1 MVNTTLNK
9 FGKKLPP
16 VKTGQ
21 RFGEEIKKDKKVGL
35 FSERR
40 FLIFTKRGPIE
51 IAFKPIHYASVIMTT
66 IVGLTSIVYWSA
78 KGIYSAI
85 DVAKKNDIITE
96 ASANISNPIEND
108 SDTIVN
114 INTKD
119 QSNISLPILKN
130 NFLIESNDTISY
142 KPLIENNI
150 KNKLVPNN
158 TRKEFFGKNF
168 FFEIKETNNVK
179 VTNDL
184 RIDLFNKTMRNQDL
198 PINFTTQLLN
208 ESNIFIS
215 ENTISKDA
223 NDDFVPK
230 PPKINEKVKTIRFI
244 DSVDNELTQMEN
256 VFDMINVKLND
267 KNLVSIKSIT
277 NKNKIIDPDS
287 DEFFRSFKERINLLS
302 IYRDALQNIPLKP
315 PMEHYYVSSPYGP
328 RKHPVTGKY
337 RMHHGIDL
345 AGTWQENITVSADG
359 TVVFAGYHGSF
370 GKVIRIKHSYGIM
383 TTYGHLAKINVR
395 RGDLVNEGQVIGK
408 MGRTG
413 KVKGAHLHYEIS
425 VNGKSQNPATYIK
438 IGRNLLSR
446 TSLKNFAN
454 KNINWFLIGITN
466 ASHYFYKGD

>member
-1 MVNTTLNK
+1 MVNSTLNK

-40 FLIFTKRGPIE
+40 FLIFTKKGPIE
-51 IAFKPIHYASVIMTT
+51 IAFKPIHYASLLMTT
-66 IVGLTSIVYWSA
+66 IIGLTSIVYWSA
-78 KGIYSAI
+78 KGLYSAI
-85 DVAKKNDIITE
+85 DVAKKNDIINE

-108 SDTIVN
+108 SDTLVS
-114 INTKD
+114 INTND
-119 QSNISLPILKN
+119 QSNISLPIPKN
-130 NFLIESNDTISY
+130 NFLFEKNEIVSY
-142 KPLIENNI
+142 KPLID
-150 KNKLVPNN
+150 KK
-158 TRKEFFGKNF
+158 
-168 FFEIKETNNVK
+168 TNNKKKFFSVNPK
-179 VTNDL
+179 EINKQITANNSN
-184 RIDLFNKTMRNQDL
+184 IDLFSETMRNQDL
-198 PINFTTQLLN
+198 PINFANQIVN
-208 ESNIFIS
+208 ESNIFD
-215 ENTISKDA
+215 NTTANEI
-223 NDDFVPK
+223 NDDPVPK
-230 PPKINEKVKTIRFI
+230 PPKISQKVKTLRFI
-244 DSVDNELTQMEN
+244 ASVDNELSQMEN
-256 VFDMINVKLND
+256 VFNLINVKLND
-267 KNLVSIKSIT
+267 TDLVSLNSIT
-277 NKNKIIDPDS
+277 NKNNLIDPES
-287 DEFFRSFKERINLLS
+287 DEFFKSLKERLNLLS
-302 IYRDALQNIPLKP
+302 IYKDALQNIPLKP

-370 GKVIRIKHSYGIM
+370 GKVIRIKHNYGIM

-395 RGDLVNEGQVIGK
+395 RGDLVSEGQVIGK

-454 KNINWFLIGITN
+454 KNLE
-466 ASHYFYKGD
+466 

>member
-1 MVNTTLNK
+1 MVNATFNK

-40 FLIFTKRGPIE
+40 FLIFTKKGPIE
-51 IAFKPIHYASVIMTT
+51 IAFKQVHYTSLLITT

-96 ASANISNPIEND
+96 ASANINVTIEND
-108 SDTIVN
+108 SDTNVSVN
-114 INTKD
+114 IED
-119 QSNISLPILKN
+119 QSNITLPILKKITVEVDKVEVYEPIKSKYKN
-130 NFLIESNDTISY
+130 EKTFIEKDKFAKKLDLKKPKNTLTSDLKDTVVFKSITS
-142 KPLIENNI
+142 IDNNI
-150 KNKLVPNN
+150 NQSL
-158 TRKEFFGKNF
+158 
-168 FFEIKETNNVK
+168 
-179 VTNDL
+179 
-184 RIDLFNKTMRNQDL
+184 DLFNKTFRNQDI
-198 PINFTTQLLN
+198 PDEAINQFPN
-208 ESNIFIS
+208 ESNIIIS
-215 ENTISKDA
+215 QNHKSNT
-223 NDDFVPK
+223 NDKNQYPQ
-230 PPKINEKVKTIRFI
+230 PPKLNDKVKSLRFI
-244 DSVDNELTQMEN
+244 ASVDNELIQMEN
-256 VFDMINVKLND
+256 VFKAINVKLKND
-267 KNLVSIKSIT
+267 DLVSVETILK
-277 NKNKIIDPDS
+277 KNEIIDPDS
-287 DEFFRSFKERINLLS
+287 DNFFRGLKTRLNLLA
-302 IYRDALQNIPLKP
+302 IYKDALQNLPLKP
-315 PMEHYYVSSPYGP
+315 PMEHYYVSSSYGP

-345 AGTWQENITVSADG
+345 AGTWQENISVSADG

-370 GKVIRIKHSYGIM
+370 GKVIRIRHNYGIM

-395 RGDLVNEGQVIGK
+395 RGDIVNEGQVIGK

-446 TSLKNFAN
+446 SSLKGYA
-454 KNINWFLIGITN
+454 NIN
-466 ASHYFYKGD
+466 

>member
-1 MVNTTLNK
+1 MANTTMNK
-9 FGKKLPP
+9 FGSKLPP

-51 IAFKPIHYASVIMTT
+51 IAFKPIHYASVLMTT
-66 IVGLTSIVYWSA
+66 VIGLTSIIYWSA

-85 DVAKKNDIITE
+85 DVAKHNDIITE
-96 ASANISNPIEND
+96 ASANISSPIEND
-108 SDTIVN
+108 SDTIDN
-114 INTKD
+114 INIQN
-119 QSNISLPILKN
+119 QSNISLPVIKN
-130 NFLIESNDTISY
+130 YS
-142 KPLIENNI
+142 LIENNNNMTYQPLTI
-150 KNKLVPNN
+150 PKNNEKDVLKSKLKNINN
-158 TRKEFFGKNF
+158 QNLKIETDKLNYKKNITRNYSF
-168 FFEIKETNNVK
+168 
-179 VTNDL
+179 
-184 RIDLFNKTMRNQDL
+184 DLFNKTMRNQDL
-198 PINFTTQLLN
+198 PTNFTVPIVN
-208 ESNIFIS
+208 ESNIYIS
-215 ENTISKDA
+215 DKSNSNELD
-223 NDDFVPK
+223 NDLTPK
-230 PPKINEKVKTIRFI
+230 PPKLNEKVKTIRFI
-244 DSVDNELTQMEN
+244 ASVDNELMQMEN
-256 VFDMINVKLND
+256 VFKLINVKLNSNELERFKEIK
-267 KNLVSIKSIT
+267 KN
-277 NKNKIIDPDS
+277 NYAIDPDS
-287 DEFFRSFKERINLLS
+287 DEFFRSLKTRINLLS
-302 IYRDALQNIPLKP
+302 IYKDALQNIPLKP

-345 AGTWQENITVSADG
+345 AGTWQENVSVSADG

-370 GKVIRIKHSYGIM
+370 GKVIRIRHDYGIM

-446 TSLKNFAN
+446 TSLKSYAN
-454 KNINWFLIGITN
+454 KNLN
-466 ASHYFYKGD
+466 

>member
-1 MVNTTLNK
+1 MVNTTINK

-51 IAFKPIHYASVIMTT
+51 IAFKPIHYASLLMTT
-66 IVGLTSIVYWSA
+66 VIGLTSIVYWSA

-96 ASANISNPIEND
+96 ASANISSPIEND
-108 SDTIVN
+108 SDTVVN
-114 INTKD
+114 INIKD

-130 NFLIESNDTISY
+130 NNLFEKNVTITY
-142 KPLIENNI
+142 EPLIDKDSNNSKNILNNI
-150 KNKLVPNN
+150 ANENFVKNIFSETKKINNQKLA
-158 TRKEFFGKNF
+158 KN
-168 FFEIKETNNVK
+168 
-179 VTNDL
+179 L
-184 RIDLFNKTMRNQDL
+184 SIDLFNETMRNQDL
-198 PINFTTQLLN
+198 PINFTIPIVN

-215 ENTISKDA
+215 ENTMSSQVSE
-223 NDDFVPK
+223 DFVPE

-244 DSVDNELTQMEN
+244 ASVDNELSQMEN
-256 VFDMINVKLND
+256 VFSLINVKLND
-267 KNLVSIKSIT
+267 KDLVSLKSIT

-287 DEFFRSFKERINLLS
+287 DDFFRSLKERINLLS
-302 IYRDALQNIPLKP
+302 IYKDALQNIPLKP
-315 PMEHYYVSSPYGP
+315 PMDHYYVSSPYGP

-345 AGTWQENITVSADG
+345 AGTWQENVSVSADG

-370 GKVIRIKHSYGIM
+370 GKVIRIKHNYGIM

-395 RGDLVNEGQVIGK
+395 RGDLVSEGQVIGK

-446 TSLKNFAN
+446 TSLKTFAN
-454 KNINWFLIGITN
+454 KNLN
-466 ASHYFYKGD
+466 

>member
-1 MVNTTLNK
+1 MVNATFNK

-40 FLIFTKRGPIE
+40 FLIFTKKGPIE
-51 IAFKPIHYASVIMTT
+51 IAFKQVHYTSLLITT

-96 ASANISNPIEND
+96 ASANINDTIEND
-108 SDTIVN
+108 SDTNVSVN
-114 INTKD
+114 IED
-119 QSNISLPILKN
+119 QSNITLPILKKTTLEVDKVEVYEPIKSKYKN
-130 NFLIESNDTISY
+130 EKTFIEEDKFAKKLDLKKPKNIFTSDLKDTVVFKSITTVD
-142 KPLIENNI
+142 
-150 KNKLVPNN
+150 NKINQS
-158 TRKEFFGKNF
+158 F
-168 FFEIKETNNVK
+168 
-179 VTNDL
+179 
-184 RIDLFNKTMRNQDL
+184 DLFNKTFRNQDI
-198 PINFTTQLLN
+198 PNEAINQFPN
-208 ESNIFIS
+208 ESNIIIS
-215 ENTISKDA
+215 QNYKSNT
-223 NDDFVPK
+223 NDKNQYPQ
-230 PPKINEKVKTIRFI
+230 PPKLNDKVKSLRFI
-244 DSVDNELTQMEN
+244 ASVDNELIQMEN
-256 VFDMINVKLND
+256 VFKAINVKLKND
-267 KNLVSIKSIT
+267 DLVSVETIL
-277 NKNKIIDPDS
+277 KNNEIIDPDS
-287 DEFFRSFKERINLLS
+287 DNFFRGLKTRLNLLA
-302 IYRDALQNIPLKP
+302 IYKDALQNLPLKP
-315 PMEHYYVSSPYGP
+315 PMEHYYVSSSYGP

-345 AGTWQENITVSADG
+345 AGTWQENISVSADG

-370 GKVIRIKHSYGIM
+370 GKVIRIRHNYGIM

-395 RGDLVNEGQVIGK
+395 RGDIVNEGQVIGK

-446 TSLKNFAN
+446 TSLKGYA
-454 KNINWFLIGITN
+454 NIN
-466 ASHYFYKGD
+466 

>member
-1 MVNTTLNK
+1 MVNTTINK

-21 RFGEEIKKDKKVGL
+21 RFGDEIKKDKKVGL

-51 IAFKPIHYASVIMTT
+51 IAFKPVHYASVIMSTV
-66 IVGLTSIVYWSA
+66 IGLTSIIYWSA

-96 ASANISNPIEND
+96 ASANISSPIEND
-108 SDTIVN
+108 SDTVVN
-114 INTKD
+114 INTDD
-119 QSNISLPILKN
+119 QSNISLPIIKN
-130 NFLIESNDTISY
+130 YSLIDKKNSISY
-142 KPLIENNI
+142 EPVNNEEISNRKHVLNGNTTFI
-150 KNKLVPNN
+150 KNTLLDA
-158 TRKEFFGKNF
+158 KNLNSQ
-168 FFEIKETNNVK
+168 KTNK
-179 VTNDL
+179 SYGM
-184 RIDLFNKTMRNQDL
+184 DLFNKTMRNQDL
-198 PINFTTQLLN
+198 PINFTTPTLN

-215 ENTISKDA
+215 EKSTTPEI
-223 NDDFVPK
+223 NDNFIPQ
-230 PPKINEKVKTIRFI
+230 PPKINEKVKTLRFLA
-244 DSVDNELTQMEN
+244 SVDNELLQMEN
-256 VFDMINVKLND
+256 VFKSINVRLND
-267 KNLVSIKSIT
+267 NDLVSLKSIT
-277 NKNKIIDPDS
+277 GKNVPVDPDS
-287 DEFFRSFKERINLLS
+287 NDFYRSLKDRINLLS
-302 IYRDALQNIPLKP
+302 IYKDALQNIPLKP

-345 AGTWQENITVSADG
+345 AGTWQENVSVSADG

-370 GKVIRIKHSYGIM
+370 GKVIRIRHNYGIM

-395 RGDLVNEGQVIGK
+395 RGDLVSEGTVIGK

-446 TSLKNFAN
+446 TSLKSYAN
-454 KNINWFLIGITN
+454 KDHN
-466 ASHYFYKGD
+466 

>member
-1 MVNTTLNK
+1 MVNTTINK
-9 FGKKLPP
+9 FGNKLPP

-66 IVGLTSIVYWSA
+66 IIGLTSIFYWSA
-78 KGIYSAI
+78 KGIFSAI

-114 INTKD
+114 IHTND

-130 NFLIESNDTISY
+130 NSLLDKNEAISYEPLINKDVNNDKIILSKNAKTISNM
-142 KPLIENNI
+142 KTVNN
-150 KNKLVPNN
+150 
-158 TRKEFFGKNF
+158 FQ
-168 FFEIKETNNVK
+168 
-179 VTNDL
+179 
-184 RIDLFNKTMRNQDL
+184 IDLFNETMRNQDL
-198 PINFTTQLLN
+198 PTNYTNSVFN
-208 ESNIFIS
+208 ESNIIIAEQS
-215 ENTISKDA
+215 IPNEII
-223 NDDFVPK
+223 DDSVPK
-230 PPKINEKVKTIRFI
+230 PPKLNEKAKTLRFI
-244 DSVDNELTQMEN
+244 ASVDNELAQMEK
-256 VFDMINVKLND
+256 VFDLIKVDLNNND
-267 KNLVSIKSIT
+267 LGSLKSIT
-277 NKNKIIDPDS
+277 NSNKIIDPDS
-287 DEFFRSFKERINLLS
+287 DEFFRSLKKRINLLAT
-302 IYRDALQNIPLKP
+302 YKDALQNIPLKP

-345 AGTWQENITVSADG
+345 AGTWQENVSVSADG

-370 GKVIRIKHSYGIM
+370 GKVIRIKHNYGIM

-395 RGDLVNEGQVIGK
+395 RGDLVSEGQVIGK

-425 VNGKSQNPATYIK
+425 VNGKSQNPAIYIK

-446 TSLKNFAN
+446 TSLKSFAN
-454 KNINWFLIGITN
+454 NNFN
-466 ASHYFYKGD
+466 

>member
-66 IVGLTSIVYWSA
+66 IIGLTSIVYWSA
-78 KGIYSAI
+78 KGIHSAI
-85 DVAKKNDIITE
+85 DVAKKNDIITV

-114 INTKD
+114 INTND
-119 QSNISLPILKN
+119 QSNISLPVLKN
-130 NFLIESNDTISY
+130 NFLIEENETISY
-142 KPLIENNI
+142 KPLVDNINKKERFANVNLKEVKNQTTVNNL
-150 KNKLVPNN
+150 N
-158 TRKEFFGKNF
+158 
-168 FFEIKETNNVK
+168 
-179 VTNDL
+179 
-184 RIDLFNKTMRNQDL
+184 IDLFNKTMRNQDL
-198 PINFTTQLLN
+198 PINLTNQIVI
-208 ESNIFIS
+208 ESDIFIS
-215 ENTISKDA
+215 ENTTPNELS
-223 NDDFVPK
+223 DDFVPK

-244 DSVDNELTQMEN
+244 ASVDNELYQMEN
-256 VFDMINVKLND
+256 VFDLINVKLND
-267 KNLVSIKSIT
+267 KGLVSLKSIT
-277 NKNKIIDPDS
+277 KKTNGIDPDS
-287 DEFFRSFKERINLLS
+287 DEFFRSLKERLNLLS
-302 IYRDALQNIPLKP
+302 IYKDALQNIPLKP

-345 AGTWQENITVSADG
+345 AGTWQENVTVSADG

-370 GKVIRIKHSYGIM
+370 GKVIRIKHNYGIM

-395 RGDLVNEGQVIGK
+395 RGDLVSEGQVIGK

-454 KNINWFLIGITN
+454 KNLN
-466 ASHYFYKGD
+466 

>member
-51 IAFKPIHYASVIMTT
+51 IAFKPIHYASFIMTT
-66 IVGLTSIVYWSA
+66 IIGLTSIVYWSA
-78 KGIYSAI
+78 KGIHSAI
-85 DVAKKNDIITE
+85 DVAKKNDIITV

-114 INTKD
+114 INTND
-119 QSNISLPILKN
+119 ESNISLPFLKN
-130 NFLIESNDTISY
+130 NFSFEENDIISY
-142 KPLIENNI
+142 KPLADKKII
-150 KNKLVPNN
+150 NK
-158 TRKEFFGKNF
+158 KEFVGVNLK
-168 FFEIKETNNVK
+168 EINNQ
-179 VTNDL
+179 TTSNNL
-184 RIDLFNKTMRNQDL
+184 NIDLFNETMRNQDL
-198 PINFTTQLLN
+198 PINYTNQLEN

-215 ENTISKDA
+215 ENTTPNELS
-223 NDDFVPK
+223 DDFVPR

-244 DSVDNELTQMEN
+244 ASVDNELSQMEN
-256 VFDMINVKLND
+256 VFDLINVKLND
-267 KNLVSIKSIT
+267 NDVVNLKSIT
-277 NKNKIIDPDS
+277 KKNKVIDPDS
-287 DEFFRSFKERINLLS
+287 DEFFRSLKDRINLLS
-302 IYRDALQNIPLKP
+302 IYKDALQNIPLKP

-345 AGTWQENITVSADG
+345 AGTWQENVSVSADG

-370 GKVIRIKHSYGIM
+370 GKVIRIKHNYGIM

-395 RGDLVNEGQVIGK
+395 RGDLVSEGQVIGK

-454 KNINWFLIGITN
+454 KNLN
-466 ASHYFYKGD
+466 

>member
-1 MVNTTLNK
+1 MVNTTINK
-9 FGKKLPP
+9 FGKRLPP

-51 IAFKPIHYASVIMTT
+51 IAFKPVHYASVIMST
-66 IVGLTSIVYWSA
+66 IIGLTSIVYWSA

-96 ASANISNPIEND
+96 ASANISSPIEND
-108 SDTIVN
+108 SDTVVN
-114 INTKD
+114 TNTED

-130 NFLIESNDTISY
+130 YSLIDKKNSIYYE
-142 KPLIENNI
+142 PLNN
-150 KNKLVPNN
+150 
-158 TRKEFFGKNF
+158 
-168 FFEIKETNNVK
+168 KETNNNNYVLDGK
-179 VTNDL
+179 TTAFL
-184 RIDLFNKTMRNQDL
+184 RNNTLLDTKNLNSQKINKKYSFDLFNKTMRNQDL
-198 PINFTTQLLN
+198 PVNFTTPILN

-215 ENTISKDA
+215 EKSA
-223 NDDFVPK
+223 NLDINNNLVPQ
-230 PPKINEKVKTIRFI
+230 PPKINEKVKTIRFLA
-244 DSVDNELTQMEN
+244 SVDNELLQMEN
-256 VFDMINVKLND
+256 VFKSINVQLND
-267 KNLVSIKSIT
+267 NDLVSLKSIT
-277 NKNKIIDPDS
+277 RKNFPVDPDS
-287 DEFFRSFKERINLLS
+287 NDFYKGLKDRINLLS
-302 IYRDALQNIPLKP
+302 IYKDALQNIPLKP

-345 AGTWQENITVSADG
+345 AGTWQENVTVSADG

-370 GKVIRIKHSYGIM
+370 GKVIRIRHNYGIM
-383 TTYGHLAKINVR
+383 TTYGHLAKIMVR
-395 RGDLVNEGQVIGK
+395 RGDLVSEGTVIGK

-446 TSLKNFAN
+446 TSLKNYAN
-454 KNINWFLIGITN
+454 KDLN
-466 ASHYFYKGD
+466 

>member
-51 IAFKPIHYASVIMTT
+51 IAFKPIHYASVVMTT
-66 IVGLTSIVYWSA
+66 IIGLTSIVYWSA
-78 KGIYSAI
+78 KGIHSAI

-108 SDTIVN
+108 SDTVVN
-114 INTKD
+114 INTND

-130 NFLIESNDTISY
+130 NFLFEEKNTNSY
-142 KPLIENNI
+142 KPLINKNINNKEKVVVVNPKEIHNHI
-150 KNKLVPNN
+150 KGNN
-158 TRKEFFGKNF
+158 FN
-168 FFEIKETNNVK
+168 
-179 VTNDL
+179 
-184 RIDLFNKTMRNQDL
+184 IDLFNETMRNQDL
-198 PINFTTQLLN
+198 PINFTNQIEK

-215 ENTISKDA
+215 ENTTSNKLGV
-223 NDDFVPK
+223 DFVPK
-230 PPKINEKVKTIRFI
+230 PPKINEKVKTLRFI
-244 DSVDNELTQMEN
+244 ASVDNELSQMEN
-256 VFDMINVKLND
+256 VFDLIKVKLND
-267 KNLVSIKSIT
+267 KGLVSLKSIT
-277 NKNKIIDPDS
+277 NKTKSIDPDS
-287 DEFFRSFKERINLLS
+287 DEFFRSLKERINLLS
-302 IYRDALQNIPLKP
+302 IYKDALQNIPLKP

-345 AGTWQENITVSADG
+345 AGTWQENVSVSADG

-370 GKVIRIKHSYGIM
+370 GKVIRIKHNYGIM
-383 TTYGHLAKINVR
+383 TTYGHLAKINVK
-395 RGDLVNEGQVIGK
+395 RGDLVSEGQVIGK

-454 KNINWFLIGITN
+454 KNLN
-466 ASHYFYKGD
+466 

>member
-1 MVNTTLNK
+1 MVNTTINK

-16 VKTGQ
+16 VKSGQ

-51 IAFKPIHYASVIMTT
+51 IAFKPVHYASVLVTT
-66 IVGLTSIVYWSA
+66 VIGLTSIVYWSA

-85 DVAKKNDIITE
+85 DVAKQNDIITE

-108 SDTIVN
+108 SDTVVN
-114 INTKD
+114 INEKD
-119 QSNISLPILKN
+119 QSNINLPILKN
-130 NFLIESNDTISY
+130 YSNIEKNDSITYEPIINKVDNQKNY
-142 KPLIENNI
+142 NLEIPLNEANQKKLTVETNKTYH
-150 KNKLVPNN
+150 KNKIVNKLSL
-158 TRKEFFGKNF
+158 
-168 FFEIKETNNVK
+168 
-179 VTNDL
+179 DL
-184 RIDLFNKTMRNQDL
+184 YNKTRRNQDF
-198 PINFTTQLLN
+198 PTDVMIPMQN

-215 ENTISKDA
+215 EKSTSLEFKENS
-223 NDDFVPK
+223 VPQ
-230 PPKINEKVKTIRFI
+230 PPKLNAKAKTLRFLA
-244 DSVDNELTQMEN
+244 SVDNELMQMEN
-256 VFDMINVKLND
+256 VFKLINVNLND
-267 KNLVSIKSIT
+267 SDLESLKPIKRNL
-277 NKNKIIDPDS
+277 NPIDPES
-287 DEFFRSFKERINLLS
+287 DDFYRGLKKRINLLS
-302 IYRDALQNIPLKP
+302 IYKEALQNIPLKP

-345 AGTWQENITVSADG
+345 AGTWQENVSVSADG
-359 TVVFAGYHGSF
+359 TVVFAGYHESF
-370 GKVIRIKHSYGIM
+370 GKVVRIRHNYGIM

-425 VNGKSQNPATYIK
+425 VNGKSQNPAIYIK

-454 KNINWFLIGITN
+454 KNVN
-466 ASHYFYKGD
+466 

>member
-66 IVGLTSIVYWSA
+66 IIGLTSIVYWSA
-78 KGIYSAI
+78 KGIHSAI
-85 DVAKKNDIITE
+85 DVAKKNDIITI

-108 SDTIVN
+108 SDTVVN
-114 INTKD
+114 INTND

-130 NFLIESNDTISY
+130 NFLIEENDTNSY
-142 KPLIENNI
+142 KPLVDKNINNKEEFVGI
-150 KNKLVPNN
+150 NYKEVNNKTRANN
-158 TRKEFFGKNF
+158 LK
-168 FFEIKETNNVK
+168 
-179 VTNDL
+179 
-184 RIDLFNKTMRNQDL
+184 IDLFNETMRNQDL
-198 PINFTTQLLN
+198 PINFTNQLVN

-215 ENTISKDA
+215 ENTTSNQLNGDT
-223 NDDFVPK
+223 VPS
-230 PPKINEKVKTIRFI
+230 PPKINDKVKTIRFI
-244 DSVDNELTQMEN
+244 ASVDNEISQMEN
-256 VFDMINVKLND
+256 VFDLIKVKLND
-267 KNLVSIKSIT
+267 NDLVSLKSIT
-277 NKNKIIDPDS
+277 KKTKVIDPDS
-287 DEFFRSFKERINLLS
+287 DEFFRSLKKRINLLS
-302 IYRDALQNIPLKP
+302 IYKDALQNIPLKP

-345 AGTWQENITVSADG
+345 AGTWQENVSVSADG

-370 GKVIRIKHSYGIM
+370 GKVIRIKHNYGIM

-395 RGDLVNEGQVIGK
+395 RGDLVSEGQIIGK

-446 TSLKNFAN
+446 TSLKTFAN
-454 KNINWFLIGITN
+454 KNLN
-466 ASHYFYKGD
+466 

>member
-1 MVNTTLNK
+1 MVNTTINK

-51 IAFKPIHYASVIMTT
+51 IAFKPIHYASLLMTT
-66 IVGLTSIVYWSA
+66 VIGLTSIVYWSA

-96 ASANISNPIEND
+96 ASANISSPIEND
-108 SDTIVN
+108 SDTVVN

-130 NFLIESNDTISY
+130 NYLFEKNDTITY
-142 KPLIENNI
+142 EPLIDKDNNNSKNILNNI
-150 KNKLVPNN
+150 ANENFVKNIFSETKKINNQKLA
-158 TRKEFFGKNF
+158 KN
-168 FFEIKETNNVK
+168 
-179 VTNDL
+179 L
-184 RIDLFNKTMRNQDL
+184 SIDLFNETMRNQDL
-198 PINFTTQLLN
+198 PINFTIPIVN

-215 ENTISKDA
+215 ENTMSTQIS
-223 NDDFVPK
+223 DDFVPK

-244 DSVDNELTQMEN
+244 ASVDNELSQMEN
-256 VFDMINVKLND
+256 VFSLINVKLND
-267 KNLVSIKSIT
+267 KDLVSLKSIT

-287 DEFFRSFKERINLLS
+287 DDFFRSLKERINLLS
-302 IYRDALQNIPLKP
+302 IYKDALQNIPLKP
-315 PMEHYYVSSPYGP
+315 PMDHYYVSSPYGP

-345 AGTWQENITVSADG
+345 AGTWQENVSVSADG

-370 GKVIRIKHSYGIM
+370 GKVIRIKHNYGIM

-395 RGDLVNEGQVIGK
+395 RGDLVSEGQVIGK

-454 KNINWFLIGITN
+454 KNFN
-466 ASHYFYKGD
+466 

>member
-1 MVNTTLNK
+1 MVNATFNK

-40 FLIFTKRGPIE
+40 FLIFTKKGPIE
-51 IAFKPIHYASVIMTT
+51 IAFKQVHYTSLLITT

-96 ASANISNPIEND
+96 ASANINDTIEND
-108 SDTIVN
+108 SDTNVSVN
-114 INTKD
+114 IED
-119 QSNISLPILKN
+119 QSNITLPILKKTTLEVDKVEVYEPIKSKYKN
-130 NFLIESNDTISY
+130 EKTFIEKDKFAKKLDLKKPKNTLTSDLKDTVVFKSITS
-142 KPLIENNI
+142 IDNNI
-150 KNKLVPNN
+150 NQSL
-158 TRKEFFGKNF
+158 
-168 FFEIKETNNVK
+168 
-179 VTNDL
+179 
-184 RIDLFNKTMRNQDL
+184 DLFNKTFRNQDI
-198 PINFTTQLLN
+198 PNEAINQFPN
-208 ESNIFIS
+208 ESNIIIS
-215 ENTISKDA
+215 QNYKSNT
-223 NDDFVPK
+223 NDKNQYPQ
-230 PPKINEKVKTIRFI
+230 PPKLNDKVKSLRFI
-244 DSVDNELTQMEN
+244 ASVDNELIQMEN
-256 VFDMINVKLND
+256 VFKAINVKLKND
-267 KNLVSIKSIT
+267 DLVSVESIL
-277 NKNKIIDPDS
+277 KNNEIIDPDS
-287 DEFFRSFKERINLLS
+287 DNFFRGLKTRLNLLA
-302 IYRDALQNIPLKP
+302 IYKDALQNLPLKP
-315 PMEHYYVSSPYGP
+315 PMEHYYVSSSYGP

-345 AGTWQENITVSADG
+345 AGTWQENISVSADG

-370 GKVIRIKHSYGIM
+370 GKVIRIRHNYGIM

-395 RGDLVNEGQVIGK
+395 RGDIVNEGQIIGK

-446 TSLKNFAN
+446 TSLKGYA
-454 KNINWFLIGITN
+454 NIN
-466 ASHYFYKGD
+466 

>member
-1 MVNTTLNK
+1 MVNTTINK

-51 IAFKPIHYASVIMTT
+51 IAFKPIHYASLLITTVI
-66 IVGLTSIVYWSA
+66 GLTSIVYWSA

-96 ASANISNPIEND
+96 ASANISSPIEND
-108 SDTIVN
+108 SDTVVN
-114 INTKD
+114 INIKD

-130 NFLIESNDTISY
+130 NYLFEKNDTITY
-142 KPLIENNI
+142 EPLIDKDNNNSKNILNNI
-150 KNKLVPNN
+150 ANENFVKNIFSETKKINNQKLA
-158 TRKEFFGKNF
+158 KN
-168 FFEIKETNNVK
+168 
-179 VTNDL
+179 L
-184 RIDLFNKTMRNQDL
+184 SIDLFNETMRNQDL
-198 PINFTTQLLN
+198 PINFTIPIVN

-215 ENTISKDA
+215 ENTTTSEI
-223 NDDFVPK
+223 NDDSIPK

-244 DSVDNELTQMEN
+244 ASVDNELSQMEN
-256 VFDMINVKLND
+256 VFSLINVKLND
-267 KNLVSIKSIT
+267 KDLVSLKSIT

-287 DEFFRSFKERINLLS
+287 DDFFRSLKDRINLLS
-302 IYRDALQNIPLKP
+302 IYKDALQNIPLKP
-315 PMEHYYVSSPYGP
+315 PMDHYYVSSPYGP

-345 AGTWQENITVSADG
+345 AGTWQENVSVSADG

-370 GKVIRIKHSYGIM
+370 GKVIRIKHNYGIM

-395 RGDLVNEGQVIGK
+395 RGDLVSEGQVIGK

-454 KNINWFLIGITN
+454 KNLN
-466 ASHYFYKGD
+466 

>member
-1 MVNTTLNK
+1 MVNSTLNK

-40 FLIFTKRGPIE
+40 FLIFTKQGPIE
-51 IAFKPIHYASVIMTT
+51 IAFKPIHYASLLMTT
-66 IVGLTSIVYWSA
+66 VIGLTSIVYWSA

-96 ASANISNPIEND
+96 ASANISSPIEND
-108 SDTIVN
+108 SDTVVN
-114 INTKD
+114 INIKD

-130 NFLIESNDTISY
+130 NYLFEKNYTITY
-142 KPLIENNI
+142 EPLIDKDNNNSKNILNNI
-150 KNKLVPNN
+150 ANENFVKNIYSETKKINNQKLA
-158 TRKEFFGKNF
+158 KNF
-168 FFEIKETNNVK
+168 S
-179 VTNDL
+179 
-184 RIDLFNKTMRNQDL
+184 IDLFNETMRNQDL
-198 PINFTTQLLN
+198 PINFAIPIVN

-215 ENTISKDA
+215 ENTISIQKS
-223 NDDFVPK
+223 DDFVPK

-244 DSVDNELTQMEN
+244 ASVDNELSQMEN
-256 VFDMINVKLND
+256 VFSLINVKLND
-267 KNLVSIKSIT
+267 KDLVSLKSIT

-287 DEFFRSFKERINLLS
+287 DDFFRSLKERINLLS
-302 IYRDALQNIPLKP
+302 IYKDALQNIPLKP
-315 PMEHYYVSSPYGP
+315 PMDHYYVSSPYGP

-345 AGTWQENITVSADG
+345 AGTWQENVSVSADG

-370 GKVIRIKHSYGIM
+370 GKVIRIKHNYGIM
-383 TTYGHLAKINVR
+383 TTYGHLAKINVK
-395 RGDLVNEGQVIGK
+395 RGDLVSEGQVIGK

-454 KNINWFLIGITN
+454 KNLN
-466 ASHYFYKGD
+466 

>member
-51 IAFKPIHYASVIMTT
+51 IAFKPIHYGSVIMTT
-66 IVGLTSIVYWSA
+66 IIGLTSIIYWSA
-78 KGIYSAI
+78 KGIHSAI
-85 DVAKKNDIITE
+85 DVAKKNDIITI

-108 SDTIVN
+108 SDTVVN
-114 INTKD
+114 INTND

-130 NFLIESNDTISY
+130 NLLIEENDKNSY
-142 KPLIENNI
+142 KPLVDKNINNKEEFVGI
-150 KNKLVPNN
+150 NYKEVNNKTTANN
-158 TRKEFFGKNF
+158 LK
-168 FFEIKETNNVK
+168 
-179 VTNDL
+179 
-184 RIDLFNKTMRNQDL
+184 IDLFNETMRNQDL
-198 PINFTTQLLN
+198 PINFTNQLVN

-215 ENTISKDA
+215 ENTTSNQLNGDT
-223 NDDFVPK
+223 VPS
-230 PPKINEKVKTIRFI
+230 PPKINDKVKTIRFI
-244 DSVDNELTQMEN
+244 ASVDNEISQMEN
-256 VFDMINVKLND
+256 VFDLINVKLND
-267 KNLVSIKSIT
+267 NDLVSLKSIT
-277 NKNKIIDPDS
+277 KKTKVIDPDS
-287 DEFFRSFKERINLLS
+287 DEFFRSLKKRINLLS
-302 IYRDALQNIPLKP
+302 IYKDALQNIPLKP

-345 AGTWQENITVSADG
+345 AGTWQENVSVSADG

-370 GKVIRIKHSYGIM
+370 GKVIRIKHNYGIM

-395 RGDLVNEGQVIGK
+395 RGDLVSEGQIIGK

-446 TSLKNFAN
+446 TSLKTFAN
-454 KNINWFLIGITN
+454 KNLN
-466 ASHYFYKGD
+466 

>member
-66 IVGLTSIVYWSA
+66 IIGLTSIVYWSA
-78 KGIYSAI
+78 KGIHSAI
-85 DVAKKNDIITE
+85 DVAKKNDIITI

-108 SDTIVN
+108 SDTVVN
-114 INTKD
+114 INTND

-130 NFLIESNDTISY
+130 NFLIEENDTNSY
-142 KPLIENNI
+142 KPLVDKNINNKEEFVGI
-150 KNKLVPNN
+150 NYKEVNNKTTANN
-158 TRKEFFGKNF
+158 LK
-168 FFEIKETNNVK
+168 
-179 VTNDL
+179 
-184 RIDLFNKTMRNQDL
+184 IDLFNETMRNQDL
-198 PINFTTQLLN
+198 PINFTNQLVN

-215 ENTISKDA
+215 ENTTSNQL
-223 NDDFVPK
+223 NDDSVPS
-230 PPKINEKVKTIRFI
+230 PPKINDKVKTIRFI
-244 DSVDNELTQMEN
+244 ASVDNEISQMEN
-256 VFDMINVKLND
+256 VFDLIKVKLND
-267 KNLVSIKSIT
+267 NDLVSLKSIT
-277 NKNKIIDPDS
+277 KKTKVIDPDS
-287 DEFFRSFKERINLLS
+287 DEFFRSLKKRINLLS
-302 IYRDALQNIPLKP
+302 IYKDALQNIPLKP

-345 AGTWQENITVSADG
+345 AGTWQENISVSADG

-370 GKVIRIKHSYGIM
+370 GKVIRIKHNYGIM

-395 RGDLVNEGQVIGK
+395 RGDLVSEGQIIGK

-446 TSLKNFAN
+446 TSLKTFAN
-454 KNINWFLIGITN
+454 KNLN
-466 ASHYFYKGD
+466 